1 MDPEERELATF
12 IADCSADLSVLK
24 AGRGYSLHGRRKL
37 FVKKSTLRTHEYTKV
52 QSSCNNDLNIENSR
66 RSFKLSQK
74 CRPHEKKPL
83 LRNNETTS

>member
-37 FVKKSTLRTHEYTKV
+37 FVKNQHWEHTST
-52 QSSCNNDLNIENSR
+52 
-66 RSFKLSQK
+66 QK
-74 CRPHEKKPL
+74 CSPVV
-83 LRNNETTS
+83 TTIST